1 MAQVEPCGPVVGV
14 SVMRSLL
21 AGMDMWKR
29 RFFMLLALTGSLVA
43 AAVLLLV
50 VFGVGDP
57 GSEAPLIAEGTDE
70 RRTDDRSRA
79 SSYAK
84 FEGQVL
90 SIDRPS
96 NTLRLR
102 VVEAEYGQ
110 GVDHPV
116 EVVVELP
123 PTFEIGDRLRLGS
136 YIELDG
142 VYVPGENVLY
152 VSVIEFEDE
161 DDDRR
166 TSDGPTT
173 ENSEP
178 DEHETWEQQQAEQV
192 YEDHQEQ
199 EEREQQ
205 QAEQVY
211 EDYDE
216 PEEQEQQQAE
226 QVYEDYDEPE
236 EQEQRQA
243 EQVYED
249 RDEEEIREDEDDSEQ
264 YEAYDGNSDDRE
276 HDRVSS
282 YAEFEGRVV
291 AVDVED
297 RSFRLRV
304 LEAEHARGVQVPAEV
319 TVELPGSWTVPGWIR
334 VGRYV
339 EVEGRFV
346 AGENV
351 LYASE
356 IELEDD

>member
-1 MAQVEPCGPVVGV
+1 
-14 SVMRSLL
+14 MRSSL

-29 RFFMLLALTGSLVA
+29 RFFILLAFASAIITAGL
-43 AAVLLLV
+43 LLLV
-50 VFGVGDP
+50 VFDVGDT
-57 GSEAPLIAEGTDE
+57 GREAPLVAEQANE
-70 RRTDDRSRA
+70 RRADDRS
-79 SSYAK
+79 STTSYAE
-84 FEGQVL
+84 FEGEVL

-110 GVDHPV
+110 GAGHPT

-123 PTFEIGDRLRLGS
+123 PTFELGERLRLGS
-136 YIELDG
+136 YIEVDG

-152 VSVIEFEDE
+152 VSEIDFEG
-161 DDDRR
+161 DDRR
-166 TSDGPTT
+166 TSEGRTV
-173 ENSEP
+173 EYGEA
-178 DEHETWEQQQAEQV
+178 EEQV
-192 YEDHQEQ
+192 
-199 EEREQQ
+199 QQ

-216 PEEQEQQQAE
+216 QEEWAQQQAEQVYEDHEEQEQQQAE
-226 QVYEDYDEPE
+226 QVYEDYDEQE
-236 EQEQRQA
+236 EWAQQQA

-249 RDEEEIREDEDDSEQ
+249 YEGQEQQQAEQVYEDYDEEERREVEDDSGQ
-264 YEAYDGNSDDRE
+264 YEAYDGSSGDRE
-276 HDRVSS
+276 DGPISS
-282 YAEFEGRVV
+282 YAELEGRVV
-291 AVDVED
+291 AVDVGD

-304 LEAEHARGVQVPAEV
+304 LEAEHARGIRIPTEV
-319 TVELPGSWTVPGWIR
+319 TVELRESWTVPGWIR

-346 AGENV
+346 VEENV